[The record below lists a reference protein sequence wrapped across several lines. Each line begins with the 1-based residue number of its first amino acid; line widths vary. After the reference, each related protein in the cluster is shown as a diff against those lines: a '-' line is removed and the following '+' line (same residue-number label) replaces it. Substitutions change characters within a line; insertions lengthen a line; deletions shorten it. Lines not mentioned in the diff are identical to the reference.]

1 MVLPTTIARPA
12 AVTAIQREDSR
23 AKLMVPVPREE
34 PPSPPKKET
43 PTAVDGQNT
52 DLDQR
57 IQAELSD
64 QGSEQDEEP
73 VELVP

>member
-1 MVLPTTIARPA
+1 MVLPTAIARPA

-34 PPSPPKKET
+34 QPAPPKNET

-52 DLDQR
+52 ALDQR

-73 VELVP
+73 EELVP

>member
-23 AKLMVPVPREE
+23 AKLMVPAPREE

-52 DLDQR
+52 DLAQR

-64 QGSEQDEEP
+64 QGSEEAEEPEEP
-73 VELVP
+73 VP

>member
-34 PPSPPKKET
+34 PPSPPKKEA

-64 QGSEQDEEP
+64 QGSEEDEAP